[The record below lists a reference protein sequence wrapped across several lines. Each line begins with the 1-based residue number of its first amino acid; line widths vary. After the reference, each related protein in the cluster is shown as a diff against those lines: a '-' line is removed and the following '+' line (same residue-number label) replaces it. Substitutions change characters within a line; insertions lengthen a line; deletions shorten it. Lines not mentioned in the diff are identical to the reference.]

1 LIFIKNFVIIIIEN
15 KKKRKEK
22 VIIMSEKRVFKK
34 DYLGELKVLAEDAG
48 RKDLV
53 DFCEKEIEKLTNR
66 KTSQTKNQKEN
77 EGIKETILEVLAGLD
92 EPVTITDFLKADERV
107 AEYSNQKVSA
117 LMKQLVDTGKVVKT
131 IDKKRSYFAI
141 AD

>member
-1 LIFIKNFVIIIIEN
+1 
-15 KKKRKEK
+15 
-22 VIIMSEKRVFKK
+22 MSEKRVFKK

-77 EGIKETILEVLAGLD
+77 EGIKEIILEVLAGLN
-92 EPVTITDFLKADERV
+92 EPITVTDFLKADKRV

-117 LMKQLVDTGKVVKT
+117 LMKQLVDAEKVEKVV
-131 IDKKRSYFAI
+131 DKKRSYFKI

>member
-1 LIFIKNFVIIIIEN
+1 
-15 KKKRKEK
+15 
-22 VIIMSEKRVFKK
+22 MSEKRVFRK

-48 RKDLV
+48 REDLV
-53 DFCEKEIEKLTNR
+53 DFCEKEIEKLMNR

-92 EPVTITDFLKADERV
+92 EPVTVTDFLKADERV

-117 LMKQLVDTGKVVKT
+117 LMKQLVDAGKVEKVV
-131 IDKKRSYFAI
+131 DKKRSYFKI

>member
-1 LIFIKNFVIIIIEN
+1 
-15 KKKRKEK
+15 
-22 VIIMSEKRVFKK
+22 MSEKRVFKK

-92 EPVTITDFLKADERV
+92 EPVTVTDFLKADERV
-107 AEYSNQKVSA
+107 AKYSNQKVSA
-117 LMKQLVDTGKVVKT
+117 LMKQLVDAGKVEKVV
-131 IDKKRSYFAI
+131 DKKRSYFKI

>member
-1 LIFIKNFVIIIIEN
+1 
-15 KKKRKEK
+15 
-22 VIIMSEKRVFKK
+22 MSEKRVFKK

-77 EGIKETILEVLAGLD
+77 EGIKEIILEVLAGLS
-92 EPVTITDFLKADERV
+92 EPITVTDFLKVDERV

-117 LMKQLVDTGKVVKT
+117 LMKQLVDAGKVEKVV
-131 IDKKRSYFAI
+131 DKKRSYFKI
-141 AD
+141 AN

>member
-1 LIFIKNFVIIIIEN
+1 
-15 KKKRKEK
+15 
-22 VIIMSEKRVFKK
+22 MSEKRVFKK

-77 EGIKETILEVLAGLD
+77 EGIKETILEVLTGLD
-92 EPVTITDFLKADERV
+92 EPVTVTDFLKADERV

-117 LMKQLVDTGKVVKT
+117 LMKQLVDAGKVEKVV
-131 IDKKRSYFAI
+131 DKKRSYFKI

>member
-1 LIFIKNFVIIIIEN
+1 
-15 KKKRKEK
+15 
-22 VIIMSEKRVFKK
+22 MSEKRVFKK

-48 RKDLV
+48 REDLV
-53 DFCEKEIEKLTNR
+53 DFCEKEIEKLANR

-77 EGIKETILEVLAGLD
+77 EGIKETILEVLTGLD
-92 EPVTITDFLKADERV
+92 EPVTVTDFLKADERV

-117 LMKQLVDTGKVVKT
+117 LMKQLVDAGKVEKVV
-131 IDKKRSYFAI
+131 DKKRSYFKI

>member
-1 LIFIKNFVIIIIEN
+1 
-15 KKKRKEK
+15 
-22 VIIMSEKRVFKK
+22 MSEKRVFKK

-66 KTSQTKNQKEN
+66 KTKNQKEN
-77 EGIKETILEVLAGLD
+77 EGIKEIILEVLAGLN
-92 EPVTITDFLKADERV
+92 EPITVTDFLKVDERV

-117 LMKQLVDTGKVVKT
+117 LMKQLVDAGKVEKVV
-131 IDKKRSYFAI
+131 DKKRSYFKI

>member
-1 LIFIKNFVIIIIEN
+1 
-15 KKKRKEK
+15 
-22 VIIMSEKRVFKK
+22 MSEKRVFKK

-48 RKDLV
+48 REDLV

-77 EGIKETILEVLAGLD
+77 EGIKETILEVLAELN
-92 EPVTITDFLKADERV
+92 EPITVTDFLKADERV

-117 LMKQLVDTGKVVKT
+117 LMKQLVDANKVVK
-131 IDKKRSYFAI
+131 IIEKKKSYFKL

>member
-1 LIFIKNFVIIIIEN
+1 
-15 KKKRKEK
+15 
-22 VIIMSEKRVFKK
+22 MSEKRVFKK
-34 DYLGELKVLAEDAG
+34 DYLGELKILAEDAG
-48 RKDLV
+48 REDLV
-53 DFCEKEIEKLTNR
+53 DFCEKEIEKLANR

-107 AEYSNQKVSA
+107 TEYSNQKVSA
-117 LMKQLVDTGKVVKT
+117 LMKQLVDAGKVEKVV
-131 IDKKRSYFAI
+131 DKKKSYFKI

>member
-1 LIFIKNFVIIIIEN
+1 
-15 KKKRKEK
+15 
-22 VIIMSEKRVFKK
+22 MSEKRVFKK

-48 RKDLV
+48 REDLV

-77 EGIKETILEVLAGLD
+77 EGIKETILEVLAELN
-92 EPVTITDFLKADERV
+92 EPITVTDFLKADERV

-117 LMKQLVDTGKVVKT
+117 LMKQLVDAGKIVKT
-131 IDKKRSYFAI
+131 TDKKRSYFAI

>member
-1 LIFIKNFVIIIIEN
+1 
-15 KKKRKEK
+15 
-22 VIIMSEKRVFKK
+22 MSEKRVFKK

-48 RKDLV
+48 REDLV

-77 EGIKETILEVLAGLD
+77 EGIKETILEVLAGLN
-92 EPVTITDFLKADERV
+92 EPITVSDFLKVDERV
-107 AEYSNQKVSA
+107 AGYSNQKVSA
-117 LMKQLVDTGKVVKT
+117 LMKQLVDAGKVEKVV
-131 IDKKRSYFAI
+131 DKKKSYFKI

>member
-1 LIFIKNFVIIIIEN
+1 
-15 KKKRKEK
+15 
-22 VIIMSEKRVFKK
+22 MSEKRVFKK

-77 EGIKETILEVLAGLD
+77 EGIKEIILEVLAGLN
-92 EPVTITDFLKADERV
+92 EPITVTDFLKVDKRV

-117 LMKQLVDTGKVVKT
+117 LMKQLVDAGKVEKVV
-131 IDKKRSYFAI
+131 DKKRSYFKI
-141 AD
+141 AN

>member
-1 LIFIKNFVIIIIEN
+1 
-15 KKKRKEK
+15 
-22 VIIMSEKRVFKK
+22 MSEKRVFKK

-77 EGIKETILEVLAGLD
+77 EGIKEIILEVLAGLN
-92 EPVTITDFLKADERV
+92 EPITVTDFLKVDKRV

-117 LMKQLVDTGKVVKT
+117 LMKQLVDAGKVEKVV
-131 IDKKRSYFAI
+131 DKKRSYFKI

>member
-1 LIFIKNFVIIIIEN
+1 
-15 KKKRKEK
+15 
-22 VIIMSEKRVFKK
+22 MSEKRVFKK

-48 RKDLV
+48 REDLV

-92 EPVTITDFLKADERV
+92 EPITVTDFLKADERV

-117 LMKQLVDTGKVVKT
+117 LMKQLVDANKVVK
-131 IDKKRSYFAI
+131 IIEKKKSYFKL

>member
-1 LIFIKNFVIIIIEN
+1 
-15 KKKRKEK
+15 
-22 VIIMSEKRVFKK
+22 MSEKRVFKK

-66 KTSQTKNQKEN
+66 KASQTKNQKEN
-77 EGIKETILEVLAGLD
+77 EGIKEIILEVLAGLN
-92 EPVTITDFLKADERV
+92 EPITVTDFLKVDERV

-117 LMKQLVDTGKVVKT
+117 LMKQLVDAGKVKKVV
-131 IDKKRSYFAI
+131 DKKRSYFKI

>member
-1 LIFIKNFVIIIIEN
+1 
-15 KKKRKEK
+15 
-22 VIIMSEKRVFKK
+22 MSEKRVFKK
-34 DYLGELKVLAEDAG
+34 DYLGELKVLAENAN

-77 EGIKETILEVLAGLD
+77 EGIKATILEVLAGLD
-92 EPVTITDFLKADERV
+92 EPITVTDFLKVDERV

-117 LMKQLVDTGKVVKT
+117 LFKQLVDTGKVEKIV
-131 IDKKRSYFAI
+131 DKKRSYFKI

>member
-1 LIFIKNFVIIIIEN
+1 
-15 KKKRKEK
+15 
-22 VIIMSEKRVFKK
+22 MSEKRVFKK

-48 RKDLV
+48 REDLV

-66 KTSQTKNQKEN
+66 KTSKTKNQKEN
-77 EGIKETILEVLAGLD
+77 EGIKETILEVLAGLN
-92 EPVTITDFLKADERV
+92 EPITVTDFLKADERV

-117 LMKQLVDTGKVVKT
+117 LMKQLVDANKVVK
-131 IDKKRSYFAI
+131 IIEKKKSYFKL

>member
-1 LIFIKNFVIIIIEN
+1 
-15 KKKRKEK
+15 
-22 VIIMSEKRVFKK
+22 MSEKRVFKK

-77 EGIKETILEVLAGLD
+77 EGIKEIILEVLAGLN
-92 EPVTITDFLKADERV
+92 EPITVTDFLKVDERV

-117 LMKQLVDTGKVVKT
+117 LMKQLVDAGKVEKVV
-131 IDKKRSYFAI
+131 DKKRSYFKI
-141 AD
+141 AN

>member
-1 LIFIKNFVIIIIEN
+1 
-15 KKKRKEK
+15 
-22 VIIMSEKRVFKK
+22 MSEKRVFKK

-77 EGIKETILEVLAGLD
+77 EGIKETILEVLAGLN
-92 EPVTITDFLKADERV
+92 EPITVTDFLKVDGRV

-117 LMKQLVDTGKVVKT
+117 LMKQLVDAGKVEKVV
-131 IDKKRSYFAI
+131 DKKKSYFKI

>member
-1 LIFIKNFVIIIIEN
+1 
-15 KKKRKEK
+15 
-22 VIIMSEKRVFKK
+22 MSEKRVFKK

-48 RKDLV
+48 REDLV
-53 DFCEKEIEKLTNR
+53 DFCEKEIEKLINR

-77 EGIKETILEVLAGLD
+77 EGIKETILEVLAGLN
-92 EPVTITDFLKADERV
+92 EPITVTDFLKADERV

-117 LMKQLVDTGKVVKT
+117 LMKQLVDANKVVK
-131 IDKKRSYFAI
+131 IIEKKKSYFKL